1 MSSLKPCSFCG
12 AEPTVSYYHIQSPF
26 SSNEVQFTKVGCDE
40 CDVAFNSEPDFET
53 DAITA
58 WNTRAPIPVTDE
70 MVERAMVAVAIE
82 MGHTAE
88 SFAEKRKSD
97 FEGTAKNRRAMRAA
111 LTAALGGGNGNV

>member
-1 MSSLKPCSFCG
+1 MSSLKPCPQAEAIAQEIADNSGWSKRTNSYSMIYQG
-12 AEPTVSYYHIQSPF
+12 AF
-26 SSNEVQFTKVGCDE
+26 VGASR
-40 CDVAFNSEPDFET
+40 AF
-53 DAITA
+53 
-58 WNTRAPIPVTDE
+58 RAPIPVTDE